1 MNMGDIVKNEVLTNK
16 DNVENNMTNN
26 AIAKCTDQI
35 NLSATPSGGEN
46 RNYSSKQAAKLA
58 DGERYERKK
67 KTRRGKPKRK
77 NPYNKEDSSNR
88 SKYQKRRSISKFRNR
103 QPVAP
108 YNTNQFLMNDH
119 TDLQGLDER
128 LLTKTNT
135 SVEVEAPNSP
145 NSVGNRPAR
154 ARDSSFTSADSVE
167 DFFYSSPDDETEF
180 LTKEF
185 SNTYKDLHVESLAS
199 MSKADLI
206 QQLIQLEEKVDFLQ
220 KKMNSRNNDDDKI
233 SEDEAQVRVKSK
245 RDYENEISRLSVI
258 NQQLEAENE
267 RLRKRIQ
274 SRNSSMDSETLDS
287 ESDSSSSSA
296 TSSRTSGSGRN
307 SPNVKE
313 APEEVIVNGN
323 HSLESFME
331 KEDMT

>member
-1 MNMGDIVKNEVLTNK
+1 MGDIVKNEVLTNK

-35 NLSATPSGGEN
+35 NFSATPPSGEN
-46 RNYSSKQAAKLA
+46 RNYSSKQAAKFA

-88 SKYQKRRSISKFRNR
+88 SKYQKRRSISRFRNR

-119 TDLQGLDER
+119 TDLQELDER
-128 LLTKTNT
+128 LLTKQNT
-135 SVEVEAPNSP
+135 SGEVETPNSP
-145 NSVGNRPAR
+145 NSLRNRPAR
-154 ARDSSFTSADSVE
+154 ARDSSFTSVDSDE

-220 KKMNSRNNDDDKI
+220 KKLNSKNKDDDEI
-233 SEDEAQVRVKSK
+233 SEDEDQVRVKSEV
-245 RDYENEISRLSVI
+245 DYKNEISRLAMI

-274 SRNSSMDSETLDS
+274 TQNSSMDSETLDS

-296 TSSRTSGSGRN
+296 SSSRSSGSGRT
-307 SPNVKE
+307 SPGVRE
-313 APEEVIVNGN
+313 TSGEVIMNGK
-323 HSLESFME
+323 HPIESAME